1 MYMADDTD
9 DEGQA
14 WHVDRGENTRQNR
27 EQEHEK
33 IKVKGYARADGTRVE
48 GYRRRPPV
56 RN

>member
-1 MYMADDTD
+1 MADDTD